1 MNPNPETTYCVDLY
15 PEGVTVGTL
24 DRLLTANHLIGTDL
38 RYPICPCLMREFI
51 HCPVT
56 PSIPKTV
63 FRLLSGHTNAKQI
76 GD

>member
-38 RYPICPCLMREFI
+38 IPYLSLPYEGVYPLPGNSLY
-51 HCPVT
+51 P
-56 PSIPKTV
+56 
-63 FRLLSGHTNAKQI
+63 
-76 GD
+76 